1 MKSFIRDLIEY
12 HIQSD
17 EIPSSI
23 ENYSNFCLNDFLEFD
38 PDNVNIQQIS
48 KVTVVPKL
56 QSFYNLKE
64 NLNIYNE
71 MISEDYNYLYE
82 FTLNWRI
89 EYVDSIENV
98 IFSCNGKS
106 LLRSYMNFKC
116 PLPISNKITPDIF
129 IDDVYIELLSP
140 RTCLLNFTGIV
151 LIED

>member
-17 EIPSSI
+17 ELPSSI
-23 ENYSNFCLNDFLEFD
+23 ENYSTFCLNDYLEFN
-38 PDNVNIQQIS
+38 PENVSIQQIS
-48 KVTVVPKL
+48 KVTIVPKL

-64 NLNIYNE
+64 NITIYND
-71 MISEDYNYLYE
+71 MVSDCDYLYE
-82 FTLNWRI
+82 FTINWRI

-98 IFSCNGKS
+98 IFSCKGESILSSHIKLKSS
-106 LLRSYMNFKC
+106 LL
-116 PLPISNKITPDIF
+116 LSNKIVPNIF

-140 RTCLLNFTGIV
+140 KSCLLNFTGMV